1 MQRIFENVPTL
12 MIDYLGYVVPMEPF
26 ETSKKDGLMSDDEC
40 CKILDIGKNYLYYE
54 RRGRGMGM
62 GCLLDLLWILL
73 FPIVVLFKLA
83 KKSK

>member
-1 MQRIFENVPTL
+1 MQRNFENVPTL
-12 MIDYLGYVVPMEPF
+12 VIDYLGHVVPMEPF
-26 ETSKKDGLMSDDEC
+26 ETSEKDGLMSDDEC

-54 RRGRGMGM
+54 RRGRVM

-73 FPIVVLFKLA
+73 FPVVVLFKLA